1 MAVAFIILAVLLWV
15 VSLFLQGRRQL
26 LAPAASYLGLLTLS
40 FATGSDGLPLLPI
53 NNVILIGWLCMTL
66 VVMTTVVLQP
76 AAVRAQKRGTGYM
89 TVGALAGMS
98 VGLLGFTVGAGSLS
112 LIYGLMILATAAG
125 TFFGFLLFTN
135 TPDGAGVN
143 LRSGRFFK
151 YLLAKGFPIAIAVM
165 MTGVAAVV
173 AIATYATY

>member
-40 FATGSDGLPLLPI
+40 FATGSYGLPLLPI

-66 VVMTTVVLQP
+66 VVMTSVVLQP

-89 TVGALAGMS
+89 TVGALAGMI
-98 VGLLGFTVGAGSLS
+98 TVLVLV
-112 LIYGLMILATAAG
+112 LIMLI